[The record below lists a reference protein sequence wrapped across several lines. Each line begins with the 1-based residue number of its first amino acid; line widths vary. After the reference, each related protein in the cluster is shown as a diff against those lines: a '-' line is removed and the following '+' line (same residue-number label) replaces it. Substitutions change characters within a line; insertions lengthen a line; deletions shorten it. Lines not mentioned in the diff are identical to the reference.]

1 MLGGCSFLY
10 TKYIIMQWCIQVLNK
25 NLRKYRRYS
34 IIKVM
39 YNIIDIHCHLLCGV
53 DDGAKTIEE
62 SEAMLQEA
70 HRQGITGIILT
81 PHYRHGMFSYP
92 KELIEENF
100 ALLQPYAMEL
110 GITLALGTEYHVNSH
125 MVEALEGGRC
135 LTLAGTRYVL
145 AEFSHDAEYSY
156 IYQMAQEL
164 IFHGFVP
171 IIAHIE
177 RCAAI
182 TADMENA
189 DRLKSLGAWIQI
201 NADAV
206 LGMEGTAARR
216 FCKKMLKAGYVDVI
230 ASDSHGMVK
239 RACHMDRCYALLEK
253 KYGREYADELM
264 YDMPYKVLNGVMQ

>member
-92 KELIEENF
+92 KGLIEENF

-230 ASDSHGMVK
+230 ASDSHGTVK

>member
-1 MLGGCSFLY
+1 
-10 TKYIIMQWCIQVLNK
+10 
-25 NLRKYRRYS
+25 
-34 IIKVM
+34 M